1 MKINKKLY
9 RFFIGNFIILILI
22 AAVFILTSMFR
33 SLSET
38 VQELSYAILKN
49 KLDIIERELSE
60 LFTPI
65 ERQLRIIKAAGS
77 MGLFEDIHNHQ
88 KLNEYFI
95 PILENHPQLSSILM
109 ADDLGNEYM
118 LLNAD
123 SMWITRLTRKHSKT
137 KKPVYIYWKK
147 WPDYTGIPA
156 MKKDS
161 DKVYDPTMRPWY
173 QLALKNN
180 LGDSITWTNPYAFF
194 TTGQPGITASAKW
207 DDLVSGR
214 KLIFGADVLLDDI
227 SEFTINLASTPNS
240 KIFVLTVDDKVIGL
254 PEDDRFIN
262 PELRKKFILRH
273 FNELNI
279 PEINAAIAAY
289 NNQEF
294 AGDTL
299 HTFDYRF
306 GNQIWWAGVREF
318 NLGFGQKLV
327 FGIVL
332 PETDFSKTIE
342 QNRRFII
349 ADFIIILLMFGFII
363 NSFYQLKKK
372 NKLIARE
379 KDKNEQLLL
388 NTLPLKVVNELK
400 ESGKSDPQRFDDVTV
415 CFADIVG
422 FTDISSKLDPKL
434 LIDELNDIYTTFD
447 EIVADNGCERIKTI
461 GDAYL
466 AVCGMPQQ
474 NENHA
479 ELMLKSAIEILD
491 YIDRRNISTDHQWK
505 MRIGLHSGA
514 VVGGIVGVKKYIY
527 DVFGDTIN
535 TASRM
540 ETYSAP
546 MKVNIS
552 EKTYLLVKD
561 SEFVRSEGI
570 IFEKRDPIQVKGKG
584 LMNMYFASRKT

>member
-1 MKINKKLY
+1 
-9 RFFIGNFIILILI
+9 
-22 AAVFILTSMFR
+22 
-33 SLSET
+33 
-38 VQELSYAILKN
+38 
-49 KLDIIERELSE
+49 
-60 LFTPI
+60 
-65 ERQLRIIKAAGS
+65 

-88 KLNEYFI
+88 KLNKYFI
-95 PILENHPQLSSILM
+95 PILQNHPQLSSVLL
-109 ADDLGNEYM
+109 ADSLGNEYM

-123 SMWITRLTRKHSKT
+123 SLWITRLTREHSKMNM
-137 KKPVYIYWKK
+137 PVYLYWEKR
-147 WPDYTGIPA
+147 PDYKGIPLI
-156 MKKDS
+156 KKDS
-161 DKVYDPTMRPWY
+161 YKRYDPVLRPWY

-180 LGDSITWTNPYAFF
+180 LNDSITWTSPYTFF
-194 TTGQPGITASAKW
+194 TTAQPGITASAKCN
-207 DDLVSGR
+207 DPASNR
-214 KLIFGADVLLDDI
+214 QLIFGTDVLLDDI
-227 SEFTINLASTPNS
+227 SEFTINLTSTPNS

-254 PEDDRFIN
+254 PKDNRFIN
-262 PELRKKFILRH
+262 PESRKKFILRH
-273 FNELNI
+273 LNELNI
-279 PEINAAIAAY
+279 PEINTAIATY
-289 NNQEF
+289 NNNEL

-299 HTFDYRF
+299 QTFDYRF

-318 NLGFGQKLV
+318 DLGFNQKLV
-327 FGIVL
+327 FGIIL
-332 PETDFSKTIE
+332 PETDFSTTIE
-342 QNRRFII
+342 QNRRLII

-372 NKLIARE
+372 KRQIAIE

-447 EIVADNGCERIKTI
+447 EIVAKNGCERIKTI

-466 AVCGMPQQ
+466 AVCGMPQK
-474 NENHA
+474 NKNHA

-491 YIDRRNISTDHQWK
+491 FINRRNINTDHEWK
-505 MRIGLHSGA
+505 MRIGLHSGN
-514 VVGGIVGVKKYIY
+514 VVGGIVGIKKYIY

-540 ETYSAP
+540 ESYSAP

-552 EKTYLLVKD
+552 EKTYLLVKN
-561 SEFVRSEGI
+561 SEFVQKEKI
-570 IFEKRDPIQVKGKG
+570 AFEKRDPIQVKGKG
-584 LMNMYFASRKT
+584 MMNMYFAYRKA